1 MLFKPIRAFPR
12 VGHGVGQ
19 AVDPHFGSHHFLR
32 FCNKKAPKTEVFDAF
47 SLVLTKKTPVC
58 SHCST
63 MVFKI
68 NSVDMGTILRHQRLF
83 HLVVRR
89 QFWILNVHCQI

>member
-1 MLFKPIRAFPR
+1 MTLRLFKVMRFEYKK
-12 VGHGVGQ
+12 
-19 AVDPHFGSHHFLR
+19 HHTR
-32 FCNKKAPKTEVFDAF
+32 IECGACR
-47 SLVLTKKTPVC
+47 VLTEKMQTC